1 MKDPEIKS
9 KAGKAMI
16 DALDRLYELPGFED
30 VFTETS
36 FYIFAAVFTILP
48 IAGGVLASRHISL
61 KDRGD

>member
-1 MKDPEIKS
+1 MKDPEMKS

-36 FYIFAAVFTILP
+36 FYIFAAVFTILS
-48 IAGGVLASRHISL
+48 IQVLLDKA
-61 KDRGD
+61 